1 LRICT
6 LHFTDDCVVS
16 YAARRILKD
25 WALPTLHL
33 PSIEQDR
40 ASTNIISNFE
50 TIELQHNP
58 VIIPAPKCKQVNI
71 QTSVQA
77 CYRQKLRQ
85 IKKVLYKKKI
95 KIYEQRKQINKLR
108 KRNKWEEI
116 VTDFSSVQRI
126 FLDMIKMNLK
136 RKPEVCFS

>member
-1 LRICT
+1 MQHGEFWKIA
-6 LHFTDDCVVS
+6 HFPLCI
-16 YAARRILKD
+16 YL
-25 WALPTLHL
+25 
-33 PSIEQDR
+33 SIEQDR

-50 TIELQHNP
+50 TIELQHNF

-77 CYRQKLRQ
+77 CYRQKLKQ

-95 KIYEQRKQINKLR
+95 KIYQQRKQINELR

-116 VTDFSSVQRI
+116 VTERFLICTKDF
-126 FLDMIKMNLK
+126 FGYD
-136 RKPEVCFS
+136 